1 MGNRIKSKESKG
13 IFRPQ
18 EMQIVP
24 QERDY
29 SIILYTDPK
38 KIAMDTYRGI
48 MKSL

>member
-1 MGNRIKSKESKG
+1 MGNRNKSKEGKG
-13 IFRPQ
+13 IFRPR
-18 EMQIVP
+18 EMKIVP

-38 KIAMDTYRGI
+38 KIAMDAYRGI